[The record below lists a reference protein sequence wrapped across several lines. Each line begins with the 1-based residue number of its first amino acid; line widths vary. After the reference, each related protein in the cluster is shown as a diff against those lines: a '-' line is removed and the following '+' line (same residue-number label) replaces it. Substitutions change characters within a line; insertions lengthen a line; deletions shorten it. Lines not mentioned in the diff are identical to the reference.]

1 LGKIGAIE
9 VIATAVEPKTTIE
22 EVVPVTKE
30 VVEKVEIVAEEKPIV
45 VAEPT
50 KISIPTILSE
60 TKVSAFSLA
69 SIKAKKELVAQHQS
83 VVRVEDNYPKEAFND
98 TDMLLQ
104 WNKFA
109 QKLED
114 RGHMILHSLMMMNDP
129 KLEGTKIIHE
139 LPNEGTKIEFE
150 RTKNEILGYLRGM
163 LHNHDIDIE
172 IVVNETMDS
181 KRAFTPQDKFNR
193 LKELN
198 PNLELL
204 RKAFDLDV

>member
-1 LGKIGAIE
+1 M
-9 VIATAVEPKTTIE
+9 VATAVEPKTTIE

-50 KISIPTILSE
+50 KNSIPTISSE

>member
-1 LGKIGAIE
+1 M
-9 VIATAVEPKTTIE
+9 VATAVEPKSTSE
-22 EVVPVTKE
+22 EVSPATKE
-30 VVEKVEIVAEEKPIV
+30 LVEVVDVVAEEKMIA
-45 VAEPT
+45 VAEPA
-50 KISIPTILSE
+50 KISIPTISNE

-83 VVRVEDNYPKEAFND
+83 IVKVEDNYPKEAFNE

-129 KLEGTKIIHE
+129 KLEGTKIVHE

-193 LKELN
+193 LNEMN

>member
-1 LGKIGAIE
+1 
-9 VIATAVEPKTTIE
+9 
-22 EVVPVTKE
+22 
-30 VVEKVEIVAEEKPIV
+30 
-45 VAEPT
+45 
-50 KISIPTILSE
+50 
-60 TKVSAFSLA
+60 
-69 SIKAKKELVAQHQS
+69 LVAQQQS
-83 VVRVEDNYPKEAFND
+83 VEKEVDNYPKEPFNE

-150 RTKNEILGYLRGM
+150 RTKNEVLGYLRGM
-163 LHNHDIDIE
+163 LHNHDIAIE
-172 IVVNETMDS
+172 IIVNETMDS

-198 PNLELL
+198 PDLELL
-204 RKAFDLDV
+204 RKTFDLDV

>member
-1 LGKIGAIE
+1 MISTSVEAILAIE
-9 VIATAVEPKTTIE
+9 DTSQVS
-22 EVVPVTKE
+22 KE
-30 VVEKVEIVAEEKPIV
+30 VVEATVEATPKA
-45 VAEPT
+45 VAEPPKVT
-50 KISIPTILSE
+50 VSNPNSSSE
-60 TKVSAFSLA
+60 LKVSAFSLA
-69 SIKAKKELVAQHQS
+69 SIKAKKELISQQQS
-83 VVRVEDNYPKEAFND
+83 VVRVNQHLPSEAFNE

-109 QKLED
+109 HKLED

-139 LPNEGTKIEFE
+139 LPNDGTKIEFE

-172 IVVNETMDS
+172 IVVNESMDS

-193 LKELN
+193 LNELN

-204 RKAFDLDV
+204 RKVFDLDV

>member
-1 LGKIGAIE
+1 
-9 VIATAVEPKTTIE
+9 VVSTTVEETPSIE
-22 EVVPVTKE
+22 ETSQVSKE
-30 VVEKVEIVAEEKPIV
+30 VVKATIEATPIA
-45 VAEPT
+45 VAEPPKVT
-50 KISIPTILSE
+50 VSNPNSSPEL
-60 TKVSAFSLA
+60 KVSAFSLA
-69 SIKAKKELVAQHQS
+69 SIKAKKELISQHQS
-83 VVRVEDNYPKEAFND
+83 VIRVDQHLPSEAFNE

-109 QKLED
+109 HKLED

-163 LHNHDIDIE
+163 LHNHDITIE
-172 IVVNETMDS
+172 IVVNESMDS

-193 LKELN
+193 LNELN

-204 RKAFDLDV
+204 RKTFDLDV

>member
-1 LGKIGAIE
+1 M
-9 VIATAVEPKTTIE
+9 VATAVEPKTTIE

-45 VAEPT
+45 VAKPT

>member
-1 LGKIGAIE
+1 M
-9 VIATAVEPKTTIE
+9 VATAVEPKTTIE
-22 EVVPVTKE
+22 EVVPLTKE
-30 VVEKVEIVAEEKPIV
+30 VVEKVEILAEEKPIV
-45 VAEPT
+45 VVEPT
-50 KISIPTILSE
+50 KISIPTISSE

-83 VVRVEDNYPKEAFND
+83 IVKVEDNYPKEPFNE

-114 RGHMILHSLMMMNDP
+114 RGHMILHSLLMMNDP

-172 IVVNETMDS
+172 IVVNESMDS

>member
-1 LGKIGAIE
+1 
-9 VIATAVEPKTTIE
+9 VF
-22 EVVPVTKE
+22 KE
-30 VVEKVEIVAEEKPIV
+30 VVEATIEVTPISVEEPPKV
-45 VAEPT
+45 T
-50 KISIPTILSE
+50 ISNSNSSTEL
-60 TKVSAFSLA
+60 KVSAFSLS
-69 SIKAKKELVAQHQS
+69 SIKAKKELISQQQS
-83 VVRVEDNYPKEAFND
+83 VVRVDQHLPSEAFNE

-109 QKLED
+109 HKLED

-129 KLEGTKIIHE
+129 KLVGTKIIHE

-172 IVVNETMDS
+172 ILVNESMDS

-193 LKELN
+193 LNELN

-204 RKAFDLDV
+204 RKTFDLDV

>member
-1 LGKIGAIE
+1 M
-9 VIATAVEPKTTIE
+9 VTTAVEPKTTIE
-22 EVVPVTKE
+22 EVVPVTKDI
-30 VVEKVEIVAEEKPIV
+30 VEKIEIVAEEKPIV
-45 VAEPT
+45 VAEPK
-50 KISIPTILSE
+50 KISVPTISSE

-83 VVRVEDNYPKEAFND
+83 VVKVEDNYPKEAFNE

-193 LKELN
+193 LNEMN

>member
-1 LGKIGAIE
+1 M
-9 VIATAVEPKTTIE
+9 EPKTTIE

-30 VVEKVEIVAEEKPIV
+30 VLEKVQIVAEETPLV
-45 VAEPT
+45 VAEPAR
-50 KISIPTILSE
+50 ISSSTVSGVA
-60 TKVSAFSLA
+60 KVSAFSLA

-83 VVRVEDNYPKEAFND
+83 VVRVEDNYPKEPFNE

-114 RGHMILHSLMMMNDP
+114 RGHMILHSLLMMNDP

-204 RKAFDLDV
+204 RKTFDLDV